1 MNALLARRLQF
12 AEARASQGA
21 IDVPENRKVI
31 RRSVCDIRRRPDRL
45 AVPPIKLVARLAQ
58 LSEIAW

>member
-12 AEARASQGA
+12 ADARASQGA
-21 IDVPENRKVI
+21 IDAPENGKVI
-31 RRSVCDIRRRPDRL
+31 GCAVCDIRGRPDRL
-45 AVPPIKLVARLAQ
+45 AVPPIQLVARLGQ